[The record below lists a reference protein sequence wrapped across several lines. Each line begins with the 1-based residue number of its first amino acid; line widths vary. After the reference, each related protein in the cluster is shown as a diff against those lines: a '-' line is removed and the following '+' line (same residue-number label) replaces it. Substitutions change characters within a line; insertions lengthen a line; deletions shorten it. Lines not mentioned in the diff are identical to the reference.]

1 MGLNE
6 SVGWGIIGCGGISGK
21 FAAGLKG
28 LANARLVAAA
38 SRDASRAADF
48 AKHWGFE
55 KSYGSYEALA
65 GDPDVDVVYVGTVH
79 PAHVENTL
87 LCIDSGKS
95 VLCEKPFAI
104 NAVQA
109 KKMIEAAR
117 RADVFLMEAMWTRF
131 IPALGQVRQWLDDG
145 VIGDLS
151 YLNAEFGFRVKM
163 DPEGRLFNRQL
174 GGGALLDVG
183 IYPISLASMIFGG
196 RAANIASIVEM
207 VSTGVDGKA
216 VMIMDHGEKR
226 FSSLACSINTPMSQE
241 AVICGTKG
249 VIKLCKPFWSTQ
261 QLVLQVGDEEGE
273 VFEFPFEG
281 PLNGYSYEAM
291 AVMDDITNGRKEN
304 SIMPLG
310 ETLEIMETLDAIRAE
325 WNLKYP
331 CE

>member
-131 IPALGQVRQWLDDG
+131 
-145 VIGDLS
+145 
-151 YLNAEFGFRVKM
+151 
-163 DPEGRLFNRQL
+163 
-174 GGGALLDVG
+174 
-183 IYPISLASMIFGG
+183 
-196 RAANIASIVEM
+196 
-207 VSTGVDGKA
+207 
-216 VMIMDHGEKR
+216 
-226 FSSLACSINTPMSQE
+226 
-241 AVICGTKG
+241 
-249 VIKLCKPFWSTQ
+249 
-261 QLVLQVGDEEGE
+261 
-273 VFEFPFEG
+273 
-281 PLNGYSYEAM
+281 
-291 AVMDDITNGRKEN
+291 
-304 SIMPLG
+304 
-310 ETLEIMETLDAIRAE
+310 
-325 WNLKYP
+325 
-331 CE
+331 